1 MRDYTSV
8 SKFLRGQVWNVREE
22 NDITDAKIKHNDRVI
37 AYSRPYIIIQDT
49 SYIDNPSTLLCIP
62 VTSKLCERQENA
74 EIIFRNAEY
83 EQNKAVI
90 YQIQSKDVKFFTKY
104 LYTIS
109 DDLMED
115 IEKLVKNIMG
125 LNKEEIRIQKEIDE
139 EIKHQMITEKVNK
152 FNNIFSSKD
161 DECEDDIKIIPIEE
175 EIKEEEK
182 PVIDEPIVVSP
193 LVNEL
198 DEIIESLSKE
208 NKENKKEDKPKKRP
222 TNKKL
227 TITKTKVIKK
237 EEKPKMEYMKW
248 TDSLMREFV
257 NDCENMSFDDMSI
270 KWNMDIDR
278 IKRRRLY
285 CYHKLGL
292 VLPVLK

>member
-1 MRDYTSV
+1 M
-8 SKFLRGQVWNVREE
+8 
-22 NDITDAKIKHNDRVI
+22 
-37 AYSRPYIIIQDT
+37 P
-49 SYIDNPSTLLCIP
+49 C
-62 VTSKLCERQENA
+62 
-74 EIIFRNAEY
+74 
-83 EQNKAVI
+83 
-90 YQIQSKDVKFFTKY
+90 
-104 LYTIS
+104 
-109 DDLMED
+109 
-115 IEKLVKNIMG
+115 
-125 LNKEEIRIQKEIDE
+125 
-139 EIKHQMITEKVNK
+139 
-152 FNNIFSSKD
+152 IFSSKD

-227 TITKTKVIKK
+227 TITKTKVVKK

>member
-182 PVIDEPIVVSP
+182 PVIDEPVVVSP

-227 TITKTKVIKK
+227 KITKTKVIKK

-257 NDCENMSFDDMSI
+257 NDCENMSFDDMSV

>member
-37 AYSRPYIIIQDT
+37 AYSRPYIIMQDT

-175 EIKEEEK
+175 EMEEEEK
-182 PVIDEPIVVSP
+182 PVIDEPVVVSP

-227 TITKTKVIKK
+227 KITKTKVIKK

>member
-227 TITKTKVIKK
+227 KITKTKVIKK

-270 KWNMDIDR
+270 KWDMDIER

>member
-227 TITKTKVIKK
+227 KITKTKVIKK

>member
-37 AYSRPYIIIQDT
+37 AYSRPYIIMQDT

-115 IEKLVKNIMG
+115 IEKIVKNIMG

-152 FNNIFSSKD
+152 FSNIFSSKD
-161 DECEDDIKIIPIEE
+161 DEGEDDIKIIPIEE

-182 PVIDEPIVVSP
+182 PVIDEPVVVSP

-227 TITKTKVIKK
+227 KITKTKVIKK

-270 KWNMDIDR
+270 KWNMDIER

>member
-115 IEKLVKNIMG
+115 IEKIVKNIMG

-182 PVIDEPIVVSP
+182 PVIDEPVVVSP

-227 TITKTKVIKK
+227 KITKTKVVKK

>member
-227 TITKTKVIKK
+227 KITKTKVIKK

-270 KWNMDIDR
+270 KWNMDIER

>member
-37 AYSRPYIIIQDT
+37 AYSRPYIIMQDT

-175 EIKEEEK
+175 EMEEEEK
-182 PVIDEPIVVSP
+182 PVIDEPVVVSP

-227 TITKTKVIKK
+227 KITKTKVIKK

-270 KWNMDIDR
+270 KWDMDIER